1 MSTSTRP
8 EGRGLG
14 LVEGSRIRREVIA
27 KGWLLGKY
35 QRARAEFA
43 DHVLIYRDTKLAL
56 AIAAGLPP

>member
-1 MSTSTRP
+1 
-8 EGRGLG
+8 
-14 LVEGSRIRREVIA
+14 VEGSRIRREVIA